1 MHKHLRRLERV
12 WVDSPVYFITTCAHD
27 RCRVLASPAVHR
39 ILRSEWETALRRHHW
54 HIGNYVIMP
63 DHVHF
68 FAAPDTEGIG
78 LSDFMQSWKEWTSK
92 RIVRSLSLEPPLW
105 QPEFFDHLLR
115 SEESYTKKWNYVRD
129 NPVREKL
136 VERADDWPF
145 SGCVEVLRM

>member
-1 MHKHLRRLERV
+1 MTISITPEAFRKASGLWATGV
-12 WVDSPVYFITTCAHD
+12 SIVTAVDGAD
-27 RCRVLASPAVHR
+27 
-39 ILRSEWETALRRHHW
+39 
-54 HIGNYVIMP
+54 
-63 DHVHF
+63 
-68 FAAPDTEGIG
+68 APFG
-78 LSDFMQSWKEWTSK
+78 LTMNSVT
-92 RIVRSLSLEPPLW
+92 SLSLEPPLW